1 MQRLIVTIFLL
12 VLFSSC
18 LDENKFNMLDM
29 GGFTANDFIYDD
41 PDKYILS
48 QNRLHTMFK
57 ETMDFKALEMG
68 LLMNEFEAFL
78 INNSCYRRIVYE
90 IYQTIN
96 NRNVNKVFI
105 KVDPGDSILL
115 ANPKLLARYDIES
128 KTIIFRELKATSPN
142 PAQRADLVTLIHE
155 MMHHWQYLLFG
166 ANYLQYQYMRNVEFE
181 VIFLLD
187 VASIQYQH
195 KYASIHD
202 EENLMYLK
210 HETNSSVTYTQE
222 EKEDYVNAIN
232 STLIGRVGDIKDKL
246 DSLAKNFKKYN
257 FVNYTPWQEFRL
269 INYLYR
275 R

>member
-1 MQRLIVTIFLL
+1 VSLFL
-12 VLFSSC
+12 SC
-18 LDENKFNMLDM
+18 LDENKFDM
-29 GGFTANDFIYDD
+29 ASMDGIIEGDFIYDD
-41 PDKYILS
+41 PGKYLLS
-48 QNRLHTMFK
+48 HNQLESMFK
-57 ETMDFKALEMG
+57 GTMDFLQNKITPLSV
-68 LLMNEFEAFL
+68 EFEAFL
-78 INNSCYRRIVYE
+78 INNACYRKIVYE

-96 NRNVNKVFI
+96 NKNANKTFI
-105 KVDPGDSILL
+105 KVDPRDSILL
-115 ANPKLLARYDIES
+115 ANPKLLARYDEKS
-128 KTIIFRELKATSPN
+128 KTIIFRELDVTSLLGI
-142 PAQRADLVTLIHE
+142 QRINFVVLIHE
-155 MMHHWQYLLFG
+155 MMHHWQHLLFG
-166 ANYLQYQYMRNVEFE
+166 KSYLQYQYMRNVEFE

-210 HETNSSVTYTQE
+210 HDPNSSVTYTQE